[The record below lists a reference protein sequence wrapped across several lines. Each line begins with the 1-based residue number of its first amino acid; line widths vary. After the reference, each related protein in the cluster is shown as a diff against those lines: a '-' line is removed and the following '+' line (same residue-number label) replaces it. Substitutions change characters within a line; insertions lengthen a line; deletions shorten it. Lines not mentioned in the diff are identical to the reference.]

1 MNTSRSS
8 IPQQV
13 RPGAD
18 ASTVGLPLEQGQ
30 DGAGSEQIPAHLIPM
45 LARYRTLKQLQDY
58 FDSKQYVGRPSFW
71 TGLKAE
77 GGEPVPL
84 RERAPCQIYPLPKN
98 AVRQTCRFMLGEGHW
113 PALRIETTEGDEAS
127 PEDRA
132 DASLG
137 ADDDDDFGLSEPD
150 AEALKAGL
158 DELVEKSGLQT
169 TFRRI
174 VERGLA
180 TGTSVVVFAIR
191 RGRFSMEFP
200 HARDCW
206 PTFENDDP
214 SGKLVQMT
222 WAYRYRKQVPEN
234 DQLVTKTYWFR
245 RDFTDTVT
253 VSYAPVEETTDGKA
267 PMWGARKTEE
277 HKLGFCPVR
286 WFRNG
291 DFDSSS
297 IDGLSLYD
305 GLLDEID
312 AVNLALSQRH
322 RGIHYHGTPQG
333 WETGVEP
340 GDGPEANA
348 RLAGSYSADEG
359 RQTMGRVAKKG
370 RPKGPDKIWSYQA
383 PDAKVGLLETT
394 GTAFDTTSKHVEDVR
409 GRTLESMSVVIFNAE
424 TILKMGSSE
433 MSAKLLR
440 LLYAPLL
447 ALVADLRTSTWG
459 PALIECLSVMVRMV
473 VALEGKGIRI
483 RKAKKLARLGR
494 QFLVTTK
501 ADDEGDETTEEW
513 SFPEIELAWG
523 PSFEIGPSEIAGGID
538 GALKAKEGGLIATK
552 TAAGFVAPFFGVKDT
567 VAELKL
573 VERDQAKATKINIK
587 ATADQTKAVA
597 AATPQ
602 PQPPETPP
610 KGPQA

>member
-1 MNTSRSS
+1 
-8 IPQQV
+8 
-13 RPGAD
+13 
-18 ASTVGLPLEQGQ
+18 
-30 DGAGSEQIPAHLIPM
+30 
-45 LARYRTLKQLQDY
+45 
-58 FDSKQYVGRPSFW
+58 
-71 TGLKAE
+71 
-77 GGEPVPL
+77 
-84 RERAPCQIYPLPKN
+84 
-98 AVRQTCRFMLGEGHW
+98 
-113 PALRIETTEGDEAS
+113 
-127 PEDRA
+127 
-132 DASLG
+132 
-137 ADDDDDFGLSEPD
+137 
-150 AEALKAGL
+150 
-158 DELVEKSGLQT
+158 
-169 TFRRI
+169 
-174 VERGLA
+174 
-180 TGTSVVVFAIR
+180 
-191 RGRFSMEFP
+191 MEFP

-214 SGKLVQMT
+214 SGKLIRMT

-234 DQLVTKTYWFR
+234 DQLVTKIYWFR
-245 RDFTDTVT
+245 RDFTDTFT
-253 VSYAPVEETTDGKA
+253 VNYAPVEETTDGKA
-267 PMWGARKTEE
+267 PMWGAAKAEE
-277 HKLGFCPVR
+277 HELGFCPVR

-340 GDGPEANA
+340 GDGPEASA

-370 RPKGPDKIWSYQA
+370 RPKGPDKIWSYQS
-383 PDAKVGLLETT
+383 PDAKIGLLETT

-424 TILKMGSSE
+424 AILKMGSSE

-459 PALIECLSVMVRMV
+459 PALVECLSVMVRMI
-473 VALEGKGIRI
+473 VALKGKGIRI
-483 RKAKKLARLGR
+483 RNAKKLARLGR
-494 QFLVTTK
+494 QFLVAT
-501 ADDEGDETTEEW
+501 APDVEGGETTDEW
-513 SFPEIELAWG
+513 SFPEIELSWG
-523 PSFEIGPSEIAGGID
+523 PAFETGPSEISGGID

-573 VERDQAKATKINIK
+573 VERDQAKATKTNIK
-587 ATADQTKAVA
+587 ATADQAKAVA

-602 PQPPETPP
+602 PPQAPPEGPP
-610 KGPQA
+610 A